1 MKTEKDLTVII
12 VLYDTTEIIFACLKN
27 LSKFQIIIVDNGKNK
42 KILHQL
48 RNFKNIKKIVTKNK
62 NIGFGNAI
70 NYAYSFINTDYFLIL
85 NPDVIINK
93 NSIMELLNVSI
104 NNKDCAIS
112 APYIYTDKDGY
123 GALPEKGK
131 GIFRNNNQK
140 KISEKLINLKPSGAL
155 CVDVTKGC
163 AMLINSKHFKNI
175 GMFSSEYFLFWE
187 EIDLCRKFLKKKLSI
202 IVSPKSLAFHAQ
214 GTSAKNNLWVFLIRT
229 YYAEKSP
236 LYYFKVKK
244 NSLDIYKK
252 MIKYFFRSIS
262 YLCILNLRNS
272 LKNILKFSAI
282 LIYIIYK

>member
-12 VLYDTTEIIFACLKN
+12 VLYDSTEIIFDCLRN
-27 LSKFQIIIVDNGKNK
+27 LSYFQIIIVDNGKNK

-48 RNFKNIKKIVTKNK
+48 RNFKNIIKVVTKYK

-70 NYAYSFINTDYFLIL
+70 NYAYSFVNTDYFLVL
-85 NPDVIINK
+85 NPDVIIK
-93 NSIMELLNVSI
+93 KDSIMELLNISI
-104 NNKDCAIS
+104 NDKDCAIS
-112 APYIYTDKDGY
+112 APYIFTDKDSY

-131 GIFRNNNQK
+131 GILRNNDQE
-140 KISEKLINLKPSGAL
+140 KISEKLIDLKPSGAF
-155 CVDVTKGC
+155 CVDVIKGC

-175 GMFSSEYFLFWE
+175 GMFSREYFLFWE
-187 EIDLCRKFLKKKLSI
+187 EIDLCRKFLKKKLSV
-202 IVSPKSLAFHAQ
+202 IVSPKALAFHAE
-214 GTSAKNNLWVFLIRT
+214 GTSAKNNLWVFLVRT
-229 YYAEKSP
+229 YYSEKSP

-272 LKNILKFSAI
+272 LKNLLKFSANF
-282 LIYIIYK
+282 IYIIYK